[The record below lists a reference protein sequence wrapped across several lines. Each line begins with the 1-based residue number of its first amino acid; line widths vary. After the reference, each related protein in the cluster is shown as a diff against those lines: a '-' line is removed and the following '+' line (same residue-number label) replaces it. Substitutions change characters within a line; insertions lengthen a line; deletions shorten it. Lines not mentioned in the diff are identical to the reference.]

1 MELHPMEG
9 VHNWKQFFVHMA
21 IVVLG
26 VCIAIGLEQ
35 SVEWLHHRHQR
46 SELQADLQ
54 DEARKNEKVIAR
66 DLEVQQLEPWFEH
79 AMDGATTTTP
89 QQGKITL
96 TMLPSPCLPGS
107 VGSAVVRYFAPS
119 EAVWTTA
126 KESGLT
132 NLLPVEQGRMY
143 ARLAHNYD
151 LLGPARDRVAS
162 GCDAIVAMQHRL
174 ARRAS
179 ANDAGASDASEVWT
193 LTPEQA
199 EELGKA
205 AAQTQVA
212 IQGLLF
218 RLRWSEIYEEGIVR
232 GENKADEKMMT
243 VNQAQFEDAPEPQR

>member
-9 VHNWKQFFVHMA
+9 VHNWKQFLVHMT

-26 VCIAIGLEQ
+26 IMIAIGLEQ
-35 SVEWLHHRHQR
+35 SVEWVHHRQQR
-46 SELQADLQ
+46 RDLQADLQ
-54 DEARKNEKVIAR
+54 DEARKNERVIAR
-66 DLEVQQLEPWFEH
+66 DLEVQELEPWFEG
-79 AMDGATTTTP
+79 AMAGVANTP
-89 QQGKITL
+89 LQQGKIRL
-96 TMLPSPCLPGS
+96 TMPLSPCLPGS
-107 VGSAVVRYFAPS
+107 VGSAEVRYFAPS

-132 NLLPVEQGRMY
+132 DLLPVGQGRMY

-151 LLGPARDRVAS
+151 LLAAVRDRVAS
-162 GCDAIVAMQHRL
+162 GCDAIVAMQRRL

-179 ANDAGASDASEVWT
+179 AGAGGAGAGDAGEMWT

-199 EELGKA
+199 EELGKT

-218 RLRWSEIYEEGIVR
+218 RLRWSDVYEQGIVR

-243 VNQAQFEDAPEPQR
+243 VNQAQFEDAPEP

>member
-21 IVVLG
+21 IVVIG

-35 SVEWLHHRHQR
+35 SVEWVHHRNQR

-66 DLEVQQLEPWFEH
+66 DLEVQKLEPWFER
-79 AMDGATTTTP
+79 AMEGAATTTP
-89 QQGKITL
+89 QQGKIRL
-96 TMLPSPCLPGS
+96 TMPPSPCMPGS

-132 NLLPVEQGRMY
+132 GLLPVEQGRMY

-151 LLGPARDRVAS
+151 LLGAARDRVAN

-174 ARRAS
+174 ARRAG
-179 ANDAGASDASEVWT
+179 ANDPTEVWT

-199 EELGKA
+199 EELAKD
-205 AAQTQVA
+205 AAQTQEA

-218 RLRWSEIYEEGIVR
+218 RLRWSDIYEEGIVR

>member
-9 VHNWKQFFVHMA
+9 VHSWKQFLVHMA
-21 IVVLG
+21 IVVIG

-35 SVEWLHHRHQR
+35 SVEWMHHRHQR

-54 DEARKNEKVIAR
+54 DEARKNERVIAR
-66 DLEVQQLEPWFEH
+66 DLEVQQLEPWFER
-79 AMDGATTTTP
+79 AMEGAATAP
-89 QQGKITL
+89 QQGKIKL
-96 TMLPSPCLPGS
+96 TMTPTPCLPGS

-151 LLGPARDRVAS
+151 LLGPARDRVAN

-174 ARRAS
+174 ARRA
-179 ANDAGASDASEVWT
+179 GADGADEVWT
-193 LTPEQA
+193 MTPAQA

-212 IQGLLF
+212 VQGLLF
-218 RLRWSEIYEEGIVR
+218 RLRWSEVYEEGIVR
-232 GENKADEKMMT
+232 GETKADEKMMT